1 MDYTVYEHWNRQ
13 LTDFLSQYL
22 KFDKTILRDGMA
34 PEKFFYKAIKLL
46 LDKKVFTSQDDF
58 NKEISKTHKIIVPE
72 RYFKGV
78 QQC

>member
-1 MDYTVYEHWNRQ
+1 MDYTVYDHWNRQ

-22 KFDKTILRDGMA
+22 EFAETILTDGMI
-34 PEKFFYKAIKLL
+34 PEKVVYKAIKLL
-46 LDKKVFTSQDDF
+46 LDNKVFASQDDF